1 MPTTVVQESFWS
13 RNRWLLPLLLA
24 LLIAIVVLGAIFG
37 PRLVKSAAG
46 STPTPTATPQTVVV
60 TATPGGTPGTPA
72 AAGGST
78 PLPSATPVPTV
89 PGLTLGEITTAA
101 HIVTQAQSQANA
113 GTGPMAYHVD
123 PRKVVQTDLPHY
135 GFTQPFQIV
144 SPAQA
149 SPTPTPYT
157 GADGRPLINFTVQ
170 YQGKR
175 YKVTVAQPATRGPKG
190 VWFIVTILQA

>member
-1 MPTTVVQESFWS
+1 MPTTVVEQSFWS

-24 LLIAIVVLGAIFG
+24 LLIAIIVLGAIFG
-37 PRLVKSAAG
+37 PRLVKSATG
-46 STPTPTATPQTVVV
+46 STATPTPTTQTAVV
-60 TATPGGTPGTPA
+60 TATPGGTPA

-89 PGLTLGEITTAA
+89 PGLTLGEIITAA
-101 HIVTQAQSQANA
+101 HIVTQAQNQASA

-149 SPTPTPYT
+149 TPTPTPYT
-157 GADGRPLINFTVQ
+157 GVDGRPIINFIVQ

-175 YKVTVAQPATRGPKG
+175 YKVSLAQPATRGPKG
-190 VWFIVTILQA
+190 VWFIVTIVPA